1 MPMPHELEP
10 LPLSIGQ
17 LGAAS
22 AAEGNPSPAA
32 AFAELSGR

>member
-1 MPMPHELEP
+1 MPHELEH

-22 AAEGNPSPAA
+22 AAEGDPAPPAA
-32 AFAELSGR
+32 FSDLSGR

>member
-1 MPMPHELEP
+1 MPHELEH
-10 LPLSIGQ
+10 LPLSIGH

-22 AAEGNPSPAA
+22 ASEGNPAPAA